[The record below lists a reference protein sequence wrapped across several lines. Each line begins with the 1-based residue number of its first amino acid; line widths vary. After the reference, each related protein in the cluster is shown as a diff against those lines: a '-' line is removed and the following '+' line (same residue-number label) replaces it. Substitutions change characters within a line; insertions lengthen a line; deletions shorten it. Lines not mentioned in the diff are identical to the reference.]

1 MRKAA
6 ELGLVEAQHNLGV
19 MYLNGNPSNRDKS
32 INTGDEVIALSW

>member
-19 MYLNGNPSNRDKS
+19 MYLNGNPCSIDKS
-32 INTGDEVIALSW
+32 SNTGDEVKALSW